1 VSERARPRRHAERGT
16 TERAVVDA
24 ILDEGLVAHVGFVVD
39 GQPYVIPMGY
49 ARDGDRILL
58 HGSVKSRLMSAL
70 AAGVPACVTVT
81 HLDGVVLARS
91 TFHSSMNYRSAVV
104 FGATRAIEDPAE
116 KRRALDLLTEHL
128 IPGRGADA
136 RGPDEGE
143 LAATQVVELSIEE
156 ATAKVRTGPPK
167 DRVGDERLP
176 IWAGV
181 VPLAMEPGEPEPAPD
196 LPDGIERPDYVAGYR
211 RGGR

>member
-1 VSERARPRRHAERGT
+1 MSERARPRRHAERGT

-49 ARDGDRILL
+49 ARDRDRILL
-58 HGSVKSRLMSAL
+58 HGSVKSRLMAAL

-81 HLDGVVLARS
+81 HLDGVVMARS

-104 FGATRAIEDPAE
+104 FGTARAIEDPAE

-136 RGPDEGE
+136 RGPDDGE

-156 ATAKVRTGPPK
+156 ATAKVRSGPPK
-167 DRVGDERLP
+167 DRPGDERLP

-181 VPLAMEPGEPEPAPD
+181 VPLAMAPGSPEAAPD
-196 LPDGIERPDYVAGYR
+196 LPAGIEPPDYVARYR
-211 RGGR
+211 RRDR